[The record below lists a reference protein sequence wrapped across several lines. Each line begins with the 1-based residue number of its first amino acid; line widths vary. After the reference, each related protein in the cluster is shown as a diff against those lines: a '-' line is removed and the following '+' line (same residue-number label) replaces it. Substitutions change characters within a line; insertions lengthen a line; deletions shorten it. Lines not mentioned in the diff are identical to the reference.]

1 MVDDTMSADG
11 SAGSVCPWCSAAYR
25 AEPDT
30 CPSCGA
36 ALAVDPNADPALP
49 GLTAIDAAAIAR
61 SKVPASRSRN
71 RLLSWISGDYPDDV
85 GTAADVGAL
94 APPPLEVRQ
103 EKLRLALQAEVA
115 SLQAEVD
122 SFASEAAAEGR
133 YPAAAPMEPAAA
145 DATPPAEPAKP
156 TSTAPDMPTDV
167 ETDPAAD
174 HGADPA

>member
-11 SAGSVCPWCSAAYR
+11 SAGSVCPWCSAAYS

-61 SKVPASRSRN
+61 SKVPAARSRN
-71 RLLSWISGDYPDDV
+71 RLLSWISGDYPDDA

-103 EKLRLALQAEVA
+103 EMLRLAMQAELA

-122 SFASEAAAEGR
+122 ALASEAAAEGR
-133 YPAAAPMEPAAA
+133 YPAAASIEPVAD
-145 DATPPAEPAKP
+145 DATRPAEPAMAA
-156 TSTAPDMPTDV
+156 SMAPDA